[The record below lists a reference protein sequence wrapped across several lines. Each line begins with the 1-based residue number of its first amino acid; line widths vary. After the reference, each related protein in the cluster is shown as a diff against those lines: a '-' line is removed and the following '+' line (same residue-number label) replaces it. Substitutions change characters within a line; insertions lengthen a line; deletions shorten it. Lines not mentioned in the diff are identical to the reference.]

1 MGFLS
6 ARTVR
11 TLASLSVAAAL
22 WVPLLALGDEVAVS
36 QSPPEMVGPPP
47 EMAGPPRPPAAP
59 QDATNILDTPRDYLS
74 AKLVGLVSSIDQF
87 FGDDRHYQES
97 NDSVF
102 EMDLNRVSGYAGQ
115 PGYTLSGR
123 ANVHLPI
130 AEQKLHLLL
139 ETNPDKN
146 AVVDPTQ
153 IQQQPQQP
161 NQAASAAQS
170 FGAALRFMQQEAER
184 WNLSADG
191 GVKFQGLSTTPFA
204 RTRASVE
211 AAPLEQWRVKLTE
224 TAFWF
229 NTIGAGEST
238 QMDVDHTVS
247 ESVLFRATSLANW
260 LNNTQNFDLRQ
271 DLTVFHTLDERRAL
285 MYQASAIGVS
295 QPTTQV
301 ADYVVLMQYRY
312 RLHRKWMF
320 FDFSP
325 QLHFPRERQFRP
337 SPQLSLRLEMLF
349 DELK

>member
-1 MGFLS
+1 MRFPS
-6 ARTVR
+6 ARTCK
-11 TLASLSVAAAL
+11 TLVCLSLAAAL
-22 WVPLLALGDEVAVS
+22 WVPLLVLGDEVPV
-36 QSPPEMVGPPP
+36 SPPEMVGPPP
-47 EMAGPPRPPAAP
+47 EMAGPPLPPAAP
-59 QDATNILDTPRDYLS
+59 QDAANMLDTPRDYLS
-74 AKLVGLVSSIDQF
+74 GKLVGLVSSIDRF

-102 EMDLNRVSGYAGQ
+102 EMDVNRVAGYAGQ
-115 PGYTLSGR
+115 PGFTFSGR

-153 IQQQPQQP
+153 IQQLPQQP
-161 NQAASAAQS
+161 NEPAAQQS

-184 WNLSADG
+184 WHLSADG
-191 GVKFQGLSTTPFA
+191 GLKFQGLSTTPFA

-211 AAPLEQWRVKLTE
+211 MSPLEEWRVKLTE

-229 NTIGAGEST
+229 NTIGAGETT
-238 QMDVDHTVS
+238 QMDIDHTIS
-247 ESVLFRATSLANW
+247 EPVLFRATSSANW

-271 DLTVFHTLDERRAL
+271 DLTVFHTLDERRAM

-301 ADYVVLMQYRY
+301 IDYVVLMQYRY

-337 SPQLSLRLEMLF
+337 SPQFSFRLEMLF